1 MARREVGE
9 PIGSAHRLHIVH
21 VAAAAKVAAVR
32 QVDLK
37 LATASTHRVTEKA
50 IANVQFLLIVD
61 EIGYLDE
68 LDEYEVVAPAMATL
82 LQPRKKR
89 RP

>member
-1 MARREVGE
+1 MAGREVGE
-9 PIGSAHRLHIVH
+9 SVGPAHRLHIVH
-21 VAAAAKVAAVR
+21 VAAAAKVATVR

-37 LATASTHRVTEKA
+37 LATALPHRFTVES
-50 IANVQFLLIVD
+50 IVNIFSQN
-61 EIGYLDE
+61 EVGYLE
-68 LDEYEVVAPAMATL
+68 LAEYDVVAPAIATL